1 MTDKKR
7 ALGKDCL
14 RDRSDISEVKFPIEQ
29 LLRFR
34 AANASC
40 VHIEAAMDADRGLNN
55 SEKKR

>member
-14 RDRSDISEVKFPIEQ
+14 RDRSDISEVEFPIEQ
-29 LLRFR
+29 LMRFR

-40 VHIEAAMDADRGLNN
+40 VHIEAVMDANRGLNN
-55 SEKKR
+55 SERER